1 MKVDEGGCCRKA
13 TALSQLHLTFY
24 PSRQAEKLTRRRT
37 ATLNGL
43 RDLETAGWRTG
54 WWLGRKG
61 RGRGGPSAAARRHLL
76 FENNLNFGDEMWK

>member
-1 MKVDEGGCCRKA
+1 MKVDEGGCRRKA

-37 ATLNGL
+37 AMLNGL

-54 WWLGRKG
+54 WRLGRKG
-61 RGRGGPSAAARRHLL
+61 RGRKGRAERGRPASSSFREQFKL
-76 FENNLNFGDEMWK
+76 W